1 MSRLVHAREKDTRGK
16 TLFYKI
22 YGLLFIL
29 ITLSSLY
36 ACSTAPT
43 KYSPRGTDYVTAS
56 YYGPKFNGRPTA
68 SGEIFDMYAMTCAH
82 KKMPFGTRLRVTNP
96 DNAKSVI
103 VTVNDR
109 GPFIRGRDLDLSYG
123 AAKKIGFV
131 AKGVGKVR
139 IEHIGRD
146 MHYVKGVPSSSHN
159 VSGILSI
166 QVGSFTEKANAV
178 RLKDGLRLNY
188 RGVFIDTALINGR
201 KYHRV
206 RVGKFKNHD
215 TAYSLAK
222 KLSREGY
229 SIHITSR

>member
-1 MSRLVHAREKDTRGK
+1 MNKKYPFHNLN
-16 TLFYKI
+16 YI
-22 YGLLFIL
+22 LLTL
-29 ITLSSLY
+29 ITISLLY
-36 ACSTAPT
+36 ACSTTPT
-43 KYSPRGTDYVTAS
+43 KYSPGETGYVTAS

-68 SGEIFDMYAMTCAH
+68 SGEIFDMYALTCAH
-82 KKMPFGTRLRVTNP
+82 KHMPFGTKLRVTNP
-96 DNAKSVI
+96 DNSKSVI

-123 AAKKIGFV
+123 AARKIGLI
-131 AKGVGKVR
+131 AKGVGRVK

-146 MHYVKGVPSSSHN
+146 IHYVKSIPKSSNN

-188 RGVFIDTALINGR
+188 SGTFIDTAFINGR

-222 KLSREGY
+222 KLAREGY
-229 SIHITSR
+229 SILITAR

>member
-1 MSRLVHAREKDTRGK
+1 MINKNPLHKLNYIFFT
-16 TLFYKI
+16 
-22 YGLLFIL
+22 L
-29 ITLSSLY
+29 ITFSLLY

-43 KYSPRGTDYVTAS
+43 KYSPRGTGYVTAS

-68 SGEIFDMYAMTCAH
+68 SGEIFDMHAMTCAH
-82 KKMPFGTRLRVTNP
+82 KKMPFGTKLRVTNP
-96 DNAKSVI
+96 DNDKSVI

-109 GPFIRGRDLDLSYG
+109 GPFIRGRDLDLSFG
-123 AAKKIGFV
+123 AAREIGLI
-131 AKGVGKVR
+131 AKGVGKVK

-146 MHYVKGVPSSSHN
+146 MRYVKGIPESSHN

-188 RGVFIDTALINGR
+188 SDVFINTALINGR

-206 RVGKFKNHD
+206 RIGKFKNPD

-222 KLSREGY
+222 KLAREGY

>member
-1 MSRLVHAREKDTRGK
+1 MIKK
-16 TLFYKI
+16 YP
-22 YGLLFIL
+22 LLKLNYILLTL
-29 ITLSSLY
+29 ITISLLY

-82 KKMPFGTRLRVTNP
+82 KKMPFGTKLRVTNP
-96 DNAKSVI
+96 DNDKSVI

-109 GPFIRGRDLDLSYG
+109 GPFIRGRDLDLSFG
-123 AAKKIGFV
+123 SAKKIGLV
-131 AKGVGKVR
+131 TKGVGKVK

-146 MHYVKGVPSSSHN
+146 MRYVKGVPSSSHN
-159 VSGILSI
+159 VSGLLTI
-166 QVGSFTEKANAV
+166 QVGSFTEKSNAV
-178 RLKDGLRLNY
+178 RLKDGLRSNY
-188 RGVFIDTALINGR
+188 SNVFIDTARINGR

-222 KLSREGY
+222 KLAREGY

>member
-1 MSRLVHAREKDTRGK
+1 MSEKN
-16 TLFYKI
+16 LFFKI

-29 ITLSSLY
+29 IILSSLY
-36 ACSTAPT
+36 ACSTAP
-43 KYSPRGTDYVTAS
+43 KKDSFRGTRSVTAS
-56 YYGPKFNGRPTA
+56 YYGLKFNGRPTA

-82 KKMPFGTRLRVTNP
+82 KKMPFGTKLRVTNP
-96 DNAKSVI
+96 DNNKSVI

-109 GPFIRGRDLDLSYG
+109 GPFIRGRDLDLSFG
-123 AAKKIGFV
+123 AARKIGFV
-131 AKGVGKVR
+131 AKGVGRVR
-139 IEHIGRD
+139 IEHVGRD
-146 MHYVKGVPSSSHN
+146 MHYVKGVPSSSNN

-188 RGVFIDTALINGR
+188 RDTFIDTALINGR

-222 KLSREGY
+222 KLAREGY
-229 SIHITSR
+229 SILITSR

>member
-1 MSRLVHAREKDTRGK
+1 MINKNPLHKLNYIFLT
-16 TLFYKI
+16 
-22 YGLLFIL
+22 L
-29 ITLSSLY
+29 ITISLLY

-43 KYSPRGTDYVTAS
+43 KYSPRGTGYVTAS

-68 SGEIFDMYAMTCAH
+68 SGEIFDMHAMTCAH
-82 KKMPFGTRLRVTNP
+82 KKMPFGTKLRVTNP
-96 DNAKSVI
+96 DNDKSVI

-109 GPFIRGRDLDLSYG
+109 GPFIRGRDLDLSFG
-123 AAKKIGFV
+123 AAREIGLI
-131 AKGVGKVR
+131 AKGVGKVK

-146 MHYVKGVPSSSHN
+146 MRYVKGIPESSHN

-188 RGVFIDTALINGR
+188 SDVFINTALINGR

-206 RVGKFKNHD
+206 RIGKFKNPD

-222 KLSREGY
+222 KLAREGY